1 MPRADAS
8 GFRVTAAD
16 IPVIV
21 GMINRGDRRHD
32 IAAWFGLNQ
41 GRIKNTQDGKYGPP
55 HTSAGVAL
63 PPKGPPGIKGRLLRE
78 AIDLALA
85 RLNSGD
91 VTGGIQALQTAIG
104 DYDADEV

>member
-41 GRIKNTQDGKYGPP
+41 GRIKNT
-55 HTSAGVAL
+55 L
-63 PPKGPPGIKGRLLRE
+63 NLLR
-78 AIDLALA
+78 IDGHL
-85 RLNSGD
+85 
-91 VTGGIQALQTAIG
+91 
-104 DYDADEV
+104 